1 METKQTGAARRA
13 GVWVGVLLLGG
24 FLAAACDEGLEPPPV
39 GPAVFPGRISGT
51 VRFVNWDSAGAVVDL
66 RLVAF
71 RNFPPRDI
79 VGEVLQGNAAIYPP
93 LGGSQLATPGTD
105 SVTYTFS
112 LTPGTYQYVAVAQQ
126 FGPDVMSNWRA
137 VGQYDLDSNLAVPSA
152 VTVTERETVTGIDI
166 TVDFDNLP
174 PPPAR

>member
-1 METKQTGAARRA
+1 
-13 GVWVGVLLLGG
+13 
-24 FLAAACDEGLEPPPV
+24 
-39 GPAVFPGRISGT
+39 
-51 VRFVNWDSAGAVVDL
+51 
-66 RLVAF
+66 
-71 RNFPPRDI
+71 
-79 VGEVLQGNAAIYPP
+79 
-93 LGGSQLATPGTD
+93 
-105 SVTYTFS
+105 
-112 LTPGTYQYVAVAQQ
+112 VAVAQQ